1 MVELWTQV
9 LRNCRSG
16 AQRVVLNG
24 TEQTM
29 AMEELERSSR
39 VSAATYASLLKQC
52 IARKAL
58 GHGRQIHAHIL
69 AAKEKDPRAAP
80 TAPFLG
86 NLLLQLYARCGDL
99 DRARSIFDGLAHRNL
114 FSWTTMMGGYVQRGR
129 FDRALDLYH
138 CLEKREEPSYRSIE
152 PDAFVYTIA
161 LAACSSLGDLA
172 SGRAIH
178 ARCHDRSIRDVILD
192 TAIINM
198 YAKCGC
204 VGEAKIVFD
213 SMRQR
218 DSIAWNAM
226 IAAFAQNGHLRE
238 AILLYLEMTAQGL
251 DPSEATFVSVLGAC
265 SSLSL
270 VRSIHLRFLESGI
283 QSSDA
288 TTSLIAAFGRCQSL
302 DEARLVFDRAPRCS
316 ITIFAW
322 TAIIAAYTHHGRCKE
337 ALELFQSLLLSID
350 SHGREDLEP
359 DGYTYSIV
367 LMACANTGAIDQGRA
382 IHARILARKKRS
394 GSSMMESSVLGSLI
408 SMYSKCGSLDEA
420 REAFDRA
427 EEQSRSAVVWNAM
440 IAGYVQHER
449 AQDAIEL
456 YRAMASQTSPPIET
470 TAFTLSILLGACASL
485 ESLDRGREI
494 HATIIDRG
502 MESDTV
508 LLNSLVRMYSKCGSL
523 LDAMRVF
530 QSALQDRDRG
540 GGGSIDAITWNAI
553 IVASARSSAGNL
565 SIHLFHEMLL
575 HGFDPNGITLTAV
588 LTACGHAG
596 MIESFHSYFA
606 LVVGDCRVVPGIE
619 HYECMADLLGRSGR
633 IGDVQELLQA
643 MPFFPNAA
651 SWRSLLGACR
661 VHSSGVEIAGV
672 AAGEVAVIEPSDHT
686 AYVMLSN
693 VYTINNS

>member
-1 MVELWTQV
+1 
-9 LRNCRSG
+9 
-16 AQRVVLNG
+16 
-24 TEQTM
+24 
-29 AMEELERSSR
+29 MEELERSSR

-251 DPSEATFVSVLGAC
+251 DPSEATF
-265 SSLSL
+265 
-270 VRSIHLRFLESGI
+270 
-283 QSSDA
+283 
-288 TTSLIAAFGRCQSL
+288 
-302 DEARLVFDRAPRCS
+302 
-316 ITIFAW
+316 
-322 TAIIAAYTHHGRCKE
+322 
-337 ALELFQSLLLSID
+337 
-350 SHGREDLEP
+350 
-359 DGYTYSIV
+359 
-367 LMACANTGAIDQGRA
+367 
-382 IHARILARKKRS
+382 
-394 GSSMMESSVLGSLI
+394 
-408 SMYSKCGSLDEA
+408 
-420 REAFDRA
+420 
-427 EEQSRSAVVWNAM
+427 
-440 IAGYVQHER
+440 
-449 AQDAIEL
+449 
-456 YRAMASQTSPPIET
+456 T